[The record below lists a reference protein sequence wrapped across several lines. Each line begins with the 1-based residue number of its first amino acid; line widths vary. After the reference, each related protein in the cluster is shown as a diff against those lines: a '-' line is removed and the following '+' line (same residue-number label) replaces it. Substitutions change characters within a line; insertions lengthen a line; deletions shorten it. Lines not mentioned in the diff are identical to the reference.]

1 MTRDNVFWKS
11 ESMTVIIHEID
22 AAGASPPYDY
32 YFAIVEKDGGDY
44 CERVVVDKDDLLE
57 FCRYLIKHEDAT

>member
-1 MTRDNVFWKS
+1 
-11 ESMTVIIHEID
+11 MTVIIHEIN

-32 YFAIVEKDGGDY
+32 YFEIAEEDGGDY